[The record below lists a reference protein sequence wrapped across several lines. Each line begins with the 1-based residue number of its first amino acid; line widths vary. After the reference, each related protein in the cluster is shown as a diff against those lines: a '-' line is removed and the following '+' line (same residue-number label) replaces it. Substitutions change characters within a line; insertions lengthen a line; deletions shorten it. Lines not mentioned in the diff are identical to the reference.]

1 MRHREWALAVV
12 FAAVLA
18 FTAWRIAISWGPG
31 YWVLDC
37 AAGSVV
43 CVLALLRGRN
53 RAWAAFCGLAVACA
67 AIATAW
73 LAHLPAEPGPGMA
86 LALSVLIGSAVRV
99 LPVRTA
105 AAVGVF
111 GLVMVAVPSSMTV
124 PNGVAWVG
132 GVGTGVALRLL
143 ALRREHLADTVRREE
158 RLQLARELHDV
169 VAHHVSGIV
178 LQSQATRVLARRR
191 PEEVDGSLDGIEN
204 AGSEAL
210 SAMRT
215 LVGLL
220 RDDAPVRP
228 ERLEDLV
235 GRFDGLPVLLRAGDG
250 RDWPP
255 EVTGT
260 VYRVVRES
268 LTNVARHASHAASVE
283 VTVTQDGDAVV
294 VEVVDDAEPRPSR
307 RGGLRERLEARG
319 AHGLRERGGFGV
331 LGMRERVEA
340 LGGTLVAGPRPE
352 GGWAVHASV
361 PLP

>member
-1 MRHREWALAVV
+1 MDGVRHREWALAVV
-12 FAAVLA
+12 FAAMLA
-18 FTAWRIAISWGPG
+18 FTAWRIGISWGPG

-37 AAGSVV
+37 VAGSVV
-43 CVLALLRGRN
+43 CTLALLRERN
-53 RAWAAFCGLAVACA
+53 RAWMAFSGLAVASV
-67 AIATAW
+67 AIASAR
-73 LAHLPAEPGPGMA
+73 LAHLPAEPGPAMA

-105 AAVGVF
+105 CAVAVG

-132 GVGTGVALRLL
+132 GVATGLALRLL

-191 PEEVDGSLDGIEN
+191 PEEVEGSLDGIEN

-210 SAMRT
+210 TAMRT

-220 RDDAPVRP
+220 RDNVPLRQ

-235 GRFDGLPVLLRAGDG
+235 ARFDGPPVRLSVEDG
-250 RDWPP
+250 QGWPP

-268 LTNVARHASHAASVE
+268 LTNVARHASHAGSVE
-283 VTVTQDGDAVV
+283 VTVAQEGEAVV
-294 VEVVDDAEPRPSR
+294 VEILDDAEPRPSR
-307 RGGLRERLEARG
+307 RGGM
-319 AHGLRERGGFGV
+319 RERGGFGV

-340 LGGTLVAGPRPE
+340 LGGTITAGPRSG
-352 GGWAVHASV
+352 GGWAVQARV